1 LERRG
6 EDRRC
11 RVVVVVD
18 LGGLFAGRRAD
29 HASGTLDEQTVI
41 GDRAGEEQG
50 VECWGVEPFADERC
64 GADDE

>member
-1 LERRG
+1 
-6 EDRRC
+6 
-11 RVVVVVD
+11 VVVVD